1 MGRKVFISILGTG
14 AYKECVYEIGDFKC
28 KTRFIQEATM
38 KYLINDLPEKGKA
51 DKWGPN
57 DKACIFVTKGDTGS
71 EKLNWNTFKDEIR
84 IDKNNKGEERTT
96 PNYKGLGKVLENIV
110 FPLKPYSI
118 QIDDGLTT
126 ERMWSAFSTIYD
138 EIEDGDELYI
148 DLTHGFRYLP
158 MLLLVLCNYAKFLK
172 NVTVKSVTYGNF
184 EFPSPDGTHPIMD
197 LMPLVELQDWT
208 YAAANFV
215 NNGVAQDLTTISDEY
230 GRIEKKR
237 AIEERKRNEATANS
251 VNKGGA
257 NDPTSKDDRA
267 GQADTTISFS
277 KKLQTF
283 VDDMNFC
290 RGNKLLEQENS
301 DLNSLQQNLDKIKE
315 TGSVIPLLN
324 PVIDKIS
331 EKYQPLFNNDNIYVR
346 LFSIAELCYDNGQYQ
361 AAATILQEAV
371 ITYFCIYFGLDK
383 DEEEQRNLFGNAV
396 YKYQNPTGC
405 KTKNP
410 EIVDK
415 ILADDLFSGIVKEYQ
430 NLSKLRN
437 DFNHSGMV
445 DSARKSINMKS
456 NLSEYIQFFKEN
468 LTADKLEKK

>member
-1 MGRKVFISILGTG
+1 MGRKVFISILGTT
-14 AYKECVYEIGDFKC
+14 AYEECIYKAADKVCE
-28 KTRFIQEATM
+28 KTRFIQKATLE
-38 KYLINDLPEKGKA
+38 YLNRDSSWTKDDVA
-51 DKWGPN
+51 Y
-57 DKACIFVTKGDTGS
+57 IFVTKGS
-71 EKLNWNTFKDEIR
+71 RELNWKTPATKERKTPKGDILSPYYGLEEELTKMKNPALVKDIDIKKGKTDAEMWEVFNTI
-84 IDKNNKGEERTT
+84 
-96 PNYKGLGKVLENIV
+96 
-110 FPLKPYSI
+110 
-118 QIDDGLTT
+118 
-126 ERMWSAFSTIYD
+126 FSK
-138 EIEDGDELYI
+138 IEDEDELYL
-148 DLTHGFRYLP
+148 DLTHSFRYLP

-184 EFPSPDGTHPIMD
+184 QDPNDDGTYPLMD

-208 YAAANFV
+208 YAVANFV
-215 NNGVAQDLTTISDEY
+215 NNGVAQDLTAIGVEY

-237 AIEERKRNEATANS
+237 AIEKAKE
-251 VNKGGA
+251 NKKQTDA
-257 NDPTSKDDRA
+257 KNKKDDAQERA
-267 GQADTTISFS
+267 DATIQFS
-277 KKLQTF
+277 KSMQTF